1 MDGTAAVPVSLEI
14 TAGQPHLVSTEPDLS
29 WQNIAP
35 GFTSTIAVSLH
46 NTMSAPAELTIAA
59 DDVADHPGTG
69 GTALGNVLQLA
80 ATGWHDTL
88 DRVADQPSPNLIV
101 VPANAT
107 GNVNIQLS
115 LPGAVDNRAQ
125 GASTTFTLNFN
136 TSTGSVGVPVSTSA
150 GFPGG
155 GSGGLLSGLA
165 WTGVAVLATIIT
177 GIALL
182 RRRRAAVHRQSSR
195 PYPSQLI
202 GPPPNSAC
210 GRCDTTYALVTVLV
224 PVGGAPFC
232 TAPDS

>member
-1 MDGTAAVPVSLEI
+1 MRPLRKPRRTLALLIALGLATAVPATAIASTMDGTAAVPVSLEI
-14 TAGQPHLVSTEPDLS
+14 TAGQLHLVSTEPDLS

-35 GFTSTIAVSLH
+35 GFTSTVAVSLR
-46 NTMSAPAELTIAA
+46 NTMSTPAELTIAA

-88 DRVADQPSPNLIV
+88 NRVADQPSPNLIV

-107 GNVNIQLS
+107 GNVNIQLW

-182 RRRRAAVHRQSSR
+182 F
-195 PYPSQLI
+195 
-202 GPPPNSAC
+202 G
-210 GRCDTTYALVTVLV
+210 
-224 PVGGAPFC
+224 GGALLF
-232 TAPDS
+232 TGKRLGRTHRG